1 MLFDV
6 SPKEFQPG
14 TTIQLNATILYAGTN
29 SRFTGYNTAVEFLDF
44 RSDGSN
50 ATIETKSD
58 SDRDGQVILSVLY
71 PVDGLAHAYVA
82 RIVPEILED
91 KFPQGVVSNP
101 VQLTVANNTKIV
113 LNATRPD
120 PSSTVHYFIGRV
132 VWNNTAVLYRPVN
145 VTINQTCYYCGLT
158 NASGYFS
165 FSVDLKPVG
174 NKATAF
180 MVIASFW
187 DSVTQ
192 PVNVMAWAKT
202 PDGQDYAA
210 CTTVQFGYKPASK
223 SLSLTVALEKT
234 DVVDPDK
241 TPEEMQQDAENS
253 NQLGV
258 IPRFSLSSPWF
269 WLETTIRCPIFGLSL
284 ITCTSLFDSWLVNYD
299 GFESLLYTIFSGATS
314 QQVDVLTSAAVAC
327 VVSTAAIFT
336 GGFIALL
343 LTSGNVFAAFV
354 VQMAYFCGFL
364 AAMALINSYP
374 DAYLSRAV
382 LIAMGWTL
390 LSIATMGAT
399 RIMSWLTSIITGA
412 DKITASVKCVI
423 NTLLGVI
430 ISTSILEA
438 LKVSLYHFT
447 FYVFNLILGAVG
459 VGMGYARK

>member
-1 MLFDV
+1 
-6 SPKEFQPG
+6 
-14 TTIQLNATILYAGTN
+14 
-29 SRFTGYNTAVEFLDF
+29 
-44 RSDGSN
+44 
-50 ATIETKSD
+50 
-58 SDRDGQVILSVLY
+58 
-71 PVDGLAHAYVA
+71 
-82 RIVPEILED
+82 
-91 KFPQGVVSNP
+91 
-101 VQLTVANNTKIV
+101 
-113 LNATRPD
+113 
-120 PSSTVHYFIGRV
+120 
-132 VWNNTAVLYRPVN
+132 
-145 VTINQTCYYCGLT
+145 
-158 NASGYFS
+158 
-165 FSVDLKPVG
+165 
-174 NKATAF
+174 

-269 WLETTIRCPIFGLSL
+269 WLETTICCPIFGLSL

-430 ISTSILEA
+430 ISTSILKA